1 MKNLINII
9 IFIMALLPS
18 IAWAQEE
25 EDLPQTPDPKVKE
38 KIQAARVAY
47 LTDQLGL
54 TPEEAEKFWPVY
66 REFSE
71 RRQELKKQYRE
82 AKKNPDPKKSV
93 DENERNLV
101 DLQLKLKQQEVD
113 LERDYSGRLLKVI
126 SAQKLRELPEAEH
139 RFRQMILKQ
148 IQRRQMQQER
158 RENIR
163 DRSQER
169 LRQRNN

>member
-1 MKNLINII
+1 MRNLLTILAFSFFLIP
-9 IFIMALLPS
+9 ALS
-18 IAWAQEE
+18 WAQEE
-25 EDLPQTPDPKVKE
+25 DDPSQAPDPKGKE

-66 REFSE
+66 REFSD
-71 RRQELKKQYRE
+71 RRLELRKQYRE
-82 AKKNPDPKKSV
+82 AKKNPDPNKSAE
-93 DENERNLV
+93 ENERNLV
-101 DLQLKLKQQEVD
+101 ELHLKLKQQEVD
-113 LERDYSGRLLKVI
+113 LEKDYSARLLKVI
-126 SAQKLRELPEAEH
+126 SAQKLRELPEAEN
-139 RFRQMILKQ
+139 RFRQMILKT

-158 RENIR
+158 REEIR